1 MLSDPNIHASTA
13 PILQI
18 QHVNVKLMFALL
30 TPVRA
35 FISLSLVW
43 YMYVHICA
51 HVYMGA
57 HRIQRLILTV
67 FFFFYLIF

>member
-1 MLSDPNIHASTA
+1 MLSDLNIHASTA
-13 PILQI
+13 PVLQI

-35 FISLSLVW
+35 FPPPRVV
-43 YMYVHICA
+43 YVCA

-67 FFFFYLIF
+67 FYLIF